1 MILLRDRY
9 IATLLG
15 GLIGDS
21 IWAPFETDNSHMV
34 AEKLRSMRGLR
45 YHKYRN
51 PWPADDNGLFLPA
64 GRPTDD
70 SDQTA
75 DLCFSLL
82 QCQGIDTVHL
92 RRSLQNSVNRGVSR
106 LWTKGR
112 ATGAGGT
119 TRRMLSTDE
128 AQQAEARAN
137 PIASNGSLMRSAP
150 MALWLGPT
158 PDGVYPAADKH
169 EFWLVKL
176 MSEVTHVHPDSVSAC
191 WLQVRMLRNALAGR
205 DISDVE
211 IHSEFDSRVL
221 GYGYNVLHHNQG
233 LPEDPGSFKNG
244 WGGAEHS
251 LKVALHALLTTDTFA
266 DCIRT
271 VGLAGGDTDTYGAI
285 AGNLAGAIYGL
296 QAIPKQW
303 RDIAIGTD
311 VMRQYAEGIYS
322 VRTEEVA

>member
-1 MILLRDRY
+1 MISLKERY
-9 IATLLG
+9 IATLIG

-21 IWAPFETDNSHMV
+21 IWAPFETDPAAVV
-34 AEKLRSMRGLR
+34 AEKLRSLRGLR

-51 PWPADDNGLFLPA
+51 PWPADDNGEFLPA

-82 QCQGIDTVHL
+82 QCDGIDPSHL
-92 RRSLQNSVNRGVSR
+92 RRSLQNSVQHGHSR
-106 LWTKGR
+106 LWKRGR

-119 TRRMLSTDE
+119 TRRMLSTDASE
-128 AQQAEARAN
+128 QAEARAN

-158 PDGVYPAADKH
+158 PEGVFPAADS
-169 EFWLVKL
+169 EDFELVKR
-176 MSEVTHVHPDSVSAC
+176 MSAVTHVHPDSIAAC

-205 DISDVE
+205 GIDEVE
-211 IHSEFDSRVL
+211 IQSPFDLRVFDYAVEVER
-221 GYGYNVLHHNQG
+221 GRG

-244 WGGAEHS
+244 WGGAEHT
-251 LKVALHALLTTDTFA
+251 LKVALHAILTTDSFEE
-266 DCIRT
+266 CIRT
-271 VGLAGGDTDTYGAI
+271 VGLTGGDTDTYGAV

-296 QAIPKQW
+296 KAIPKQW
-303 RDIAIGTD
+303 RNIAIGAD
-311 VMRQYAEGIYS
+311 VMQNYAESIHSVYQGIT
-322 VRTEEVA
+322 V